1 MRRAAGQPFDRDG
14 AAAAAGR
21 THEDRL
27 SRNSIREWLDRPPPK
42 SLDRNEFTAILE
54 SMAGLSP
61 EDGAATLTALSA
73 RCAAAA
79 ALHLP
84 RPAARWILCG
94 GGRLNPTLARM
105 IGERLAVEAIPAET
119 AGLDGD
125 LMEAQ
130 AFAYLA
136 VRSLRGL
143 PLSAP
148 GTTGCAAPATG
159 GRRVSP

>member
-1 MRRAAGQPFDRDG
+1 M
-14 AAAAAGR
+14 
-21 THEDRL
+21 
-27 SRNSIREWLDRPPPK
+27 RNSIRDWLDRAPPK
-42 SLDRNEFTAILE
+42 SLDRNEFGAILDG
-54 SMAGLSP
+54 MDGLSP

-79 ALHLP
+79 AAHPP

-105 IGERLAVEAIPAET
+105 IAERLEAEVIPAEA

-143 PLSAP
+143 PLSGP
-148 GTTGCAAPATG
+148 GTTGCAAPVAG
-159 GRRVSP
+159 GRRVSV